1 MTISASDYYRHKL
14 YALLHPPGGSKGDG
28 ESDRRRAEAGEE
40 QASPGKGWQPGWLND
55 LKCWNEAEL
64 DEIAKWWKATGSLA
78 QDIGASSDRVNLQAQ
93 TSPETK
99 ACHPIS
105 GQKQTLQNGQPP
117 AFSLDNISAIK
128 DEADPKKVFW
138 WFWRFYPELWA
149 KTYADALLYPAH
161 SILPDCPLHSY
172 QSTVSALT
180 GAMFPE
186 GASSDQPETPY
197 LLLFSFSPV
206 QEFIKASRKFL
217 DFWAGSYLL
226 HYLSARLCWYIAQ
239 EYGPDAVL
247 VPSLWG
253 QDIIDA
259 FLLKEDAYP
268 DFAKWFGQ
276 IGDRKTPIRRFDDHD
291 SNSLS
296 TAGFPN
302 MITVLVPGK
311 KAAEDLG
318 QELADELVA
327 LWHGIKK
334 KSEDGKGKTTIVRKG
349 IGEKVKED
357 IQERVIAYLTKTEG
371 LKGKNPEEKR
381 QTRLERLQAEGPESL
396 LDTERCNLL
405 LQEAFPD
412 WNNKQRQPYR
422 QELIKLVRE
431 SNWEWGHLWDAQ
443 LSNTWEPYWAAVPLG
458 HPAEDLLIKPKAEH
472 DPSWPT
478 TQQNWAKQQSAIAW
492 PPTELP
498 SEAEKALY
506 QKELNVGTWWGS
518 LQQRLRTAHMAVKNT
533 RHWQIPAAPGPRS
546 SLSGQFSAVHPRLNY
561 QEKQV
566 RDRQTQEYVTR
577 DFREG
582 GGLPESSMRLFWLLM
597 SYAYKGLFNGSEM
610 LNALELTK
618 RMAWQVGGVA
628 ESMGI
633 SVTEPQ
639 PVPLD
644 PIDEELL
651 GIQETEPEINYDQLI
666 RFPNL
671 SSIAAARF
679 VHDSIQK
686 AEVAQREHQDGSIR
700 FQARVHN
707 YWNALANQVGTTLRP
722 KPVNLQDL
730 SDVERAQHET
740 KRQHLDAARRTFGS
754 RTRGRPFHVAK
765 TDQVIN
771 SEQTPGRDYNGVMFS
786 AKWLA
791 DEMNLEKAKG
801 DNNKTDEV
809 ALLRQAIDAAHKD
822 AGFGDGSPG
831 DWWVIVLGDG
841 DGMGSYISGEE
852 LHAYRRYISANAIDK
867 SNLDKVTHQT
877 ERDYLASLLKK
888 TQKRMGPAT
897 HIGLNRALLDFSN
910 RLVPYLT
917 EKRYCG
923 RVIYSG
929 GDDVMAVLPL
939 EDLPGY
945 LRSLRAAWSGKAD
958 PYKAV
963 DPKTHDD
970 PVLHFEESG
979 GYWRPI
985 FRDGQRSSVL
995 PDRPH
1000 FTMGKDA
1007 TMSLG
1012 IVIANKAVPLPTVL
1026 EHLWDA
1032 EKTAKAMP
1040 GKDGLCFR
1048 VIYGGGNTLEALM
1061 KGYLLDDWWALINK
1075 GTQSKDGKDTLSP
1088 ILYRLAEELPKRAS
1102 VTENYSLFAEAAKV
1116 IVSSRDESK
1125 QFDDF
1130 EGFCNQLMVWLKRW
1144 EAWVK
1149 TADPKQLKPGYDSRQ
1164 DPPLPGTRPEDLG
1177 YLLRFSAFW
1186 VSKNLQRQSW
1196 VQPVEVKS

>member
-1 MTISASDYYRHKL
+1 VTDYQRKL
-14 YALLHPPGGSKGDG
+14 YAFLQSHLPQPTDSLPECFRQLSCWGNI
-28 ESDRRRAEAGEE
+28 SD
-40 QASPGKGWQPGWLND
+40 
-55 LKCWNEAEL
+55 L
-64 DEIAKWWKATGSLA
+64 DTWWKQGKITR
-78 QDIGASSDRVNLQAQ
+78 DIAASSDRINLTTAADL
-93 TSPETK
+93 SDDVEVR
-99 ACHPIS
+99 HPIS
-105 GQKQTLQNGQPP
+105 GQRQTITEP
-117 AFSLDNISAIK
+117 SLAAIK
-128 DEADPKKVFW
+128 IPPEIQNSTDAKQVFW
-138 WFWRFYPELWA
+138 WFWRFYPEHLA
-149 KTYADALLYPAH
+149 KTNSKALLYPAH
-161 SILPDCPLHSY
+161 RILPDCPLHSY
-172 QSTVSALT
+172 QSTVSALA
-180 GAMFPE
+180 GAMFP
-186 GASSDQPETPY
+186 SHVSHDDKPETPY

-206 QEFIKASRKFL
+206 QEFIKASRKFV

-239 EYGPDAVL
+239 KYGPDAVI
-247 VPSLWG
+247 VPSLWNQEIFDALML
-253 QDIIDA
+253 QDGE
-259 FLLKEDAYP
+259 FSRFEEFFKEIAPGESEYKP
-268 DFAKWFGQ
+268 PAKRFE
-276 IGDRKTPIRRFDDHD
+276 DRE

-311 KAAEDLG
+311 TAAEKLG
-318 QELADELVA
+318 QALADELVA
-327 LWHGIKK
+327 LWHGIKNK
-334 KSEDGKGKTTIVRKG
+334 VEDDKGKTKTVTVREG
-349 IGEKVKED
+349 IGEKVKGD
-357 IQERVIAYLTKTEG
+357 IQERVIAFLTKTEDLEG
-371 LKGKNPEEKR
+371 DTYEAKR
-381 QTRLERLQAEGPESL
+381 QTRLDRLQAEGPEVL
-396 LDTERCNLL
+396 LDNERYNLL
-405 LQEAFPD
+405 LEEAFPTWD
-412 WNNKQRQPYR
+412 DKQREPYR

-458 HPAEDLLIKPKAEH
+458 YPGKSLVETDTANYEAWSREQDE
-472 DPSWPT
+472 
-478 TQQNWAKQQSAIAW
+478 IAW
-492 PPTELP
+492 PPTKLP
-498 SEAEKALY
+498 SLAEKQVY
-506 QKELNVGTWWGS
+506 QTELNVGTWWGS

-566 RDRQTQEYVTR
+566 RDRKTQTFVTR

-597 SYAYKGLFNGSEM
+597 SYAYKGLLNGSEM
-610 LNALELTK
+610 LNTLELTK
-618 RMAWQVGGVA
+618 RMAWQFGGVA

-633 SVTEPQ
+633 DLEKEKQSQHLDEQDRKDLGVDDKTE
-639 PVPLD
+639 
-644 PIDEELL
+644 IDYEK
-651 GIQETEPEINYDQLI
+651 LI

-679 VHDSIQK
+679 MYESYHQPPYRLREYWKALK
-686 AEVAQREHQDGSIR
+686 AEIKTTFDGSDER
-700 FQARVHN
+700 QAE
-707 YWNALANQVGTTLRP
+707 Q
-722 KPVNLQDL
+722 
-730 SDVERAQHET
+730 
-740 KRQHLDAARRTFGS
+740 RRTFGA
-754 RTRGRPFHVAK
+754 RTRGRPTQVPK
-765 TDQVIN
+765 TDQQIN
-771 SEQTPGRDYNGVMFS
+771 GNRQDGHDYNGVMFS

-801 DNNKTDEV
+801 DNSKTDEV
-809 ALLRQAIDAAHKD
+809 ALLRQAIDAAHKET
-822 AGFGDGSPG
+822 GFGDGSPG

-841 DGMGSYISGEE
+841 DGMGNYISGET
-852 LHAYRRYISANAIDK
+852 LHDYCKYIIPIAVDTTVDGFDHGAFD
-867 SNLDKVTHQT
+867 D
-877 ERDYLASLLKK
+877 LLH

-945 LRSLRAAWSGKAD
+945 LRSLRAAWSGKKD
-958 PYKAV
+958 PYKAI
-963 DPKTHDD
+963 DPAKHDD
-970 PVLHFEESG
+970 PVRWFEESG
-979 GYWRPI
+979 GYWQPK
-985 FRDGQRSSVL
+985 FRDGQTSSVL
-995 PDRPH
+995 PDRPL

-1026 EHLWDA
+1026 ESLWDA

-1061 KGYLLDDWWALINK
+1061 KGHLLDDWWGLIEK
-1075 GTQSKDGKDTLSP
+1075 GTQNKDGKDTLSP
-1088 ILYRLAEELPKRAS
+1088 MLYRLAEELPKRAS
-1102 VTENYSLFAEAAKV
+1102 VTQNNNLFAEAAKV
-1116 IVSSRDESK
+1116 IVGNRDESK

-1130 EGFCNQLMVWLKRW
+1130 DGFCEQLGTWLKKW

-1149 TADPKQLKPGYDSRQ
+1149 TVDPKQLQPGYDHRQ
-1164 DPPLPGTRPEDLG
+1164 DPPLTGTCPEDLG

-1186 VSKNLQRQSW
+1186 VSKNLQRQAW
-1196 VQPVEVKS
+1196 VQPVEVES

>member
-1 MTISASDYYRHKL
+1 MR
-14 YALLHPPGGSKGDG
+14 
-28 ESDRRRAEAGEE
+28 
-40 QASPGKGWQPGWLND
+40 
-55 LKCWNEAEL
+55 
-64 DEIAKWWKATGSLA
+64 
-78 QDIGASSDRVNLQAQ
+78 
-93 TSPETK
+93 
-99 ACHPIS
+99 HPIS
-105 GQKQTLQNGQPP
+105 GQSQTVNPP
-117 AFSLDNISAIK
+117 PFETVEIPEHIKTCDN
-128 DEADPKKVFW
+128 PKKVFW
-138 WFWRFYPELWA
+138 WFWRFYPEYLA
-149 KTYADALLYPAH
+149 KANPQALLYPAH
-161 SILPDCPLHSY
+161 RILPDCSLHSY
-172 QSTVSALT
+172 QSTVSALAGAIFT
-180 GAMFPE
+180 GTTPAPKQE
-186 GASSDQPETPY
+186 IPY

-206 QEFIKASRKFL
+206 QEFIKASRKFA

-239 EYGPDAVL
+239 EYGPDAVV
-247 VPSLWG
+247 VPSLWNQEIFDALML
-253 QDIIDA
+253 QDDEFSSFEESFRVIA
-259 FLLKEDAYP
+259 PENSEHT
-268 DFAKWFGQ
+268 
-276 IGDRKTPIRRFDDHD
+276 TPVERFNNRE

-318 QELADELVA
+318 QELADELVT

-334 KSEDGKGKTTIVRKG
+334 KSENGKGKTITVRKG

-357 IQERVIAYLTKTEG
+357 IQERVIAYLTKTEN
-371 LKGKNPEEKR
+371 LKGENSEEKR
-381 QTRLERLQAEGPESL
+381 QTRLDRLQAEGPEAL

-405 LQEAFPD
+405 LQEAFPNRD
-412 WNNKQRQPYR
+412 DKQREPYR

-458 HPAEDLLIKPKAEH
+458 HPDQRLVETNSDKYEEWSREQ
-472 DPSWPT
+472 DT
-478 TQQNWAKQQSAIAW
+478 IAW
-492 PPTELP
+492 PLTELP
-498 SEAEKALY
+498 TKAEKAVY

-561 QEKQV
+561 QE
-566 RDRQTQEYVTR
+566 RRLPDGEIR

-618 RMAWQVGGVA
+618 RMAWQLGGVA
-628 ESMGI
+628 KSMGI
-633 SVTEPQ
+633 DVEKEKQSQHLGEQ
-639 PVPLD
+639 D
-644 PIDEELL
+644 RKDL
-651 GIQETEPEINYDQLI
+651 GIGAKTEIDYEKLI

-679 VHDSIQK
+679 MYESYQQPPSRLQEYWK
-686 AEVAQREHQDGSIR
+686 ALKTEIKIKFEGS
-700 FQARVHN
+700 
-707 YWNALANQVGTTLRP
+707 
-722 KPVNLQDL
+722 D
-730 SDVERAQHET
+730 ERRAEQ
-740 KRQHLDAARRTFGS
+740 RRTFGA
-754 RTRGRPFHVAK
+754 RTRGRPTQVLK
-765 TDQVIN
+765 TDKQIN
-771 SEQTPGRDYNGVMFS
+771 GDRQDGHDYNGVMFS

-791 DEMNLEKAKG
+791 DEMNLGKAKG
-801 DNNKTDEV
+801 DISTTDEV
-809 ALLRQAIDAAHKD
+809 ALLHQAIDAAHKETS
-822 AGFGDGSPG
+822 FGDGSPS

-841 DGMGSYISGEE
+841 DGMGDYISGER
-852 LHAYRRYISANAIDK
+852 LHKYREYIVTSAVDQTVSGFDERAFEAL
-867 SNLDKVTHQT
+867 LD
-877 ERDYLASLLKK
+877 K
-888 TQKRMGPAT
+888 TQKRMGPAS

-910 RLVPYLT
+910 QLVPYLT

-945 LRSLRAAWSGKAD
+945 LRSLRAAWSGKED
-958 PYKAV
+958 PYKKDDV
-963 DPKTHDD
+963 SPDDHND
-970 PVLHFEESG
+970 PVLRFEELG
-979 GYWRPI
+979 GYWQPI
-985 FRDGQRSSVL
+985 FREGQRSSVL
-995 PDRPH
+995 SDRPH
-1000 FTMGKDA
+1000 FTMGKGA

-1026 EHLWDA
+1026 ESLWDA

-1061 KGYLLDDWWALINK
+1061 KGDLLDDWWNLVSH
-1075 GTQSKDGKDTLSP
+1075 GGEELSP
-1088 ILYRLAEELPKRAS
+1088 LLYRLAEELPRRAS
-1102 VTENYSLFAEAAKV
+1102 ITSDCYLFAEAAKV
-1116 IVSSRDESK
+1116 IVKNRDESRHTHHFE
-1125 QFDDF
+1125 QF
-1130 EGFCNQLMVWLKRW
+1130 CTALNQWLRDW
-1144 EAWVK
+1144 EDWARDAIK
-1149 TADPKQLKPGYDSRQ
+1149 NSSPGYDT
-1164 DPPLPGTRPEDLG
+1164 PAGTRPDDLG

-1186 VSKNLQRQSW
+1186 VSKNAQRQAW

>member
-1 MTISASDYYRHKL
+1 VTDYQRKL
-14 YALLHPPGGSKGDG
+14 YAFLQAFHHSKNPDDEYHLCATLQCLEPQLTDLRNWWQNGG
-28 ESDRRRAEAGEE
+28 
-40 QASPGKGWQPGWLND
+40 NV
-55 LKCWNEAEL
+55 CL
-64 DEIAKWWKATGSLA
+64 DIA
-78 QDIGASSDRVNLQAQ
+78 ASSDRVNL
-93 TSPETK
+93 ETT
-99 ACHPIS
+99 ADLPADVEVRHPIS
-105 GQKQTLQNGQPP
+105 GQSQTITEPP
-117 AFSLDNISAIK
+117 FELIDIPQEICDSEDA
-128 DEADPKKVFW
+128 EKVFW
-138 WFWRFYPELWA
+138 WFWRFYPELLNKQERELA
-149 KTYADALLYPAH
+149 QGRGGATALLYPAH
-161 SILPDCPLHSY
+161 RILPDCPLHSY
-172 QSTVSALT
+172 QSTVSALA
-180 GAMFPE
+180 GAMYPTWI
-186 GASSDQPETPY
+186 SHQDKPETPY

-206 QEFIKASRKFL
+206 QEFIKASRKFV

-226 HYLSARLCWYIAQ
+226 HYLSARLCLYIADK
-239 EYGPDAVL
+239 YGPDAL
-247 VPSLWG
+247 IVPSLWG

-259 FLLKEDAYP
+259 FCHKGLYP
-268 DFAKWFGQ
+268 DFASYMQREINLTKFCELY
-276 IGDRKTPIRRFDDHD
+276 PVAERFSVKE

-311 KAAEDLG
+311 KAAKDLG
-318 QELADELVA
+318 QELADKLVA
-327 LWHGIKK
+327 FWHDI
-334 KSEDGKGKTTIVRKG
+334 RKDDKDITKPEEIREG
-349 IGEKVKED
+349 IGKKVKGD
-357 IQERVIAYLTKTEG
+357 IQERVIAFLTKTEDLEG
-371 LKGKNPEEKR
+371 DTYEDKR
-381 QTRLERLQAEGPESL
+381 RTRLDRLQAHGPEIL

-405 LQEAFPD
+405 LEEAFPHLD
-412 WNNKQRQPYR
+412 DKQREPYR

-458 HPAEDLLIKPKAEH
+458 HPGQDLLITPKTEN
-472 DPSWPT
+472 DSSWLT
-478 TQQNWAKQQSAIAW
+478 TQQAWANQQSEIAW

-498 SEAEKALY
+498 TEAEKQVY
-506 QKELNVGTWWGS
+506 TKELNVGTWWGS

-561 QEKQV
+561 QKLKRNGQ
-566 RDRQTQEYVTR
+566 DK

-582 GGLPESSMRLFWLLM
+582 GGLPDSSMRLFWLIM

-618 RMAWQVGGVA
+618 RMAWQFGGVA

-633 SVTEPQ
+633 DVEKDKESRH
-639 PVPLD
+639 L
-644 PIDEELL
+644 EEQDRKDL
-651 GIQETEPEINYDQLI
+651 GIEDKTEIDYEKLV

-671 SSIAAARF
+671 SSIAAAKFIHGAYR
-679 VHDSIQK
+679 DKSSSRLTDYWS
-686 AEVAQREHQDGSIR
+686 ALRREIR
-700 FQARVHN
+700 EKFKNPEHRRV
-707 YWNALANQVGTTLRP
+707 
-722 KPVNLQDL
+722 
-730 SDVERAQHET
+730 
-740 KRQHLDAARRTFGS
+740 FGA
-754 RTRGRPFHVAK
+754 RTRGRPTQVPK
-765 TDQVIN
+765 TDQRVN
-771 SEQTPGRDYNGVMFS
+771 RDRRDGHDYNGAMFS

-791 DEMNLEKAKG
+791 DEMNLEKARG
-801 DNNKTDEV
+801 DTTKIDEV
-809 ALLRQAIDAAHKD
+809 ALLRQAIDAAHKE

-841 DGMGSYISGEE
+841 DGMGNYISGEK
-852 LHAYRRYISANAIDK
+852 LHAYRRYISASAIDK
-867 SNLDKVTHQT
+867 SSLDKETHQT
-877 ERDYLASLLKK
+877 ERNHLASLLKK

-945 LRSLRAAWSGKAD
+945 LRSLRAAWSGKED
-958 PYKAV
+958 PYKKDKV
-963 DPKTHDD
+963 RPEDHDD
-970 PVLHFEESG
+970 PVLRFEESG
-979 GYWRPI
+979 GYWQPI

-995 PDRPH
+995 PNRPH

-1026 EHLWDA
+1026 ESLWDA

-1061 KGYLLDDWWALINK
+1061 KGSLLDDWWSLIDK
-1075 GTQSKDGKDTLSP
+1075 GMQSKDGQDTLSP

-1102 VTENYSLFAEAAKV
+1102 VTKNHNLFAEAAKV
-1116 IVSSRDESK
+1116 IVSNRDESK
-1125 QFDDF
+1125 KFDDF
-1130 EGFCNQLMVWLKRW
+1130 EGFCAQLMAWLTRW
-1144 EAWVK
+1144 ETWVK
-1149 TADPKQLKPGYDSRQ
+1149 TADPKQLERNYDPRQ
-1164 DPPLPGTRPEDLG
+1164 DPPLTGTSPDDLG

-1186 VSKNLQRQSW
+1186 VSKNLQRRAW
-1196 VQPVEVKS
+1196 VEPVKQEVGR

>member
-1 MTISASDYYRHKL
+1 VVL
-14 YALLHPPGGSKGDG
+14 ALLSRVLGQGQSKFPGAAVSSPPDAA
-28 ESDRRRAEAGEE
+28 R
-40 QASPGKGWQPGWLND
+40 L
-55 LKCWNEAEL
+55 
-64 DEIAKWWKATGSLA
+64 
-78 QDIGASSDRVNLQAQ
+78 
-93 TSPETK
+93 
-99 ACHPIS
+99 
-105 GQKQTLQNGQPP
+105 PP
-117 AFSLDNISAIK
+117 AQLPEHRVGPSGAM
-128 DEADPKKVFW
+128 
-138 WFWRFYPELWA
+138 YPEGRSG
-149 KTYADALLYPAH
+149 DR
-161 SILPDCPLHSY
+161 
-172 QSTVSALT
+172 
-180 GAMFPE
+180 
-186 GASSDQPETPY
+186 PETPY

-206 QEFIKASRKFL
+206 QEFIKASRKFV

-226 HYLSARLCWYIAQ
+226 HYLSARLCWHIAQ
-239 EYGPDAVL
+239 TYGPDAVI

-253 QDIIDA
+253 QDITDA
-259 FLLKEDAYP
+259 LWLRKYGQEPHDDLENP
-268 DFAKWFGQ
+268 DYLEEFSRLWRQGFDDTNDGLEPVERF
-276 IGDRKTPIRRFDDHD
+276 DRKE

-311 KAAEDLG
+311 AVAGELG
-318 QELADELVA
+318 QELAKQLAEE
-327 LWHGIKK
+327 WRTISKK
-334 KSEDGKGKTTIVRKG
+334 IR
-349 IGEKVKED
+349 ED
-357 IQERVIAYLTKTEG
+357 I
-371 LKGKNPEEKR
+371 R
-381 QTRLERLQAEGPESL
+381 QTVTAFLTDDQHQAAREELWQEFEPTL
-396 LDTERCNLL
+396 LKAANHAL
-405 LQEAFPD
+405 
-412 WNNKQRQPYR
+412 YR
-422 QELIKLVRE
+422 QEMELLKQK
-431 SNWEWGHLWDAQ
+431 NCWEWRHLWEAQ
-443 LSNTWEPYWAAVPLG
+443 IDNTWEPYWAAVPLG
-458 HPAEDLLIKPKAEH
+458 HPEDELSTRDLSQYEA
-472 DPSWPT
+472 
-478 TQQNWAKQQSAIAW
+478 WASKQDAIAW
-492 PPTELP
+492 PPTPLP
-498 SEAEKALY
+498 SAAEKAIY
-506 QKELNVGTWWGS
+506 TQELNVGTWWGS

-561 QEKQV
+561 QERRLQ
-566 RDRQTQEYVTR
+566 DGTTR

-582 GGLPESSMRLFWLLM
+582 GGLPESSMRLFWLIM
-597 SYAYKGLFNGSEM
+597 AYAYKGLFNGSEM

-633 SVTEPQ
+633 PVTEPQ

-644 PIDEELL
+644 PTDEALL
-651 GIQETEPEINYDQLI
+651 EIQQTQPEINYDQLV

-686 AEVAQREHQDGSIR
+686 AEVAQREHQDDSVR

-707 YWNALANQVGTTLRP
+707 YWNTLANQVRTTLRP
-722 KPVNLQDL
+722 KPVNQQDL
-730 SDVERAQHET
+730 SGEESAQHET
-740 KRQHLDAARRTFGS
+740 KRQHLAAARRTFAS

-801 DNNKTDEV
+801 DKNKVDEV
-809 ALLRQAIDAAHKD
+809 ALLRQAIDSAHKE

-852 LHAYRRYISANAIDK
+852 LKAYRRYVNADAIDK
-867 SNLDKVTHQT
+867 SHLDKENHQRQ
-877 ERDYLASLLKK
+877 RDQLANFLKN

-945 LRSLRAAWSGKAD
+945 LRSLRAAWSGTED
-958 PYKAV
+958 PYKKDNV
-963 DPKTHDD
+963 PPEDHDD
-970 PVLHFEESG
+970 PVLRFEASG
-979 GYWRPI
+979 GYWQPI
-985 FRDGQRSSVL
+985 FREGETSKIL
-995 PDRPH
+995 PNRPH
-1000 FTMGKDA
+1000 FTMGKNA

-1026 EHLWDA
+1026 ESLWDA
-1032 EKTAKAMP
+1032 EQTAKAMP

-1061 KGYLLDDWWALINK
+1061 KEHLLDDWWATIETGMKLKKNEDK
-1075 GTQSKDGKDTLSP
+1075 VSP

-1102 VTENYSLFAEAAKV
+1102 ITPSYYLFAEAAKV
-1116 IVSSRDESK
+1116 IAKSRDESSQGDRATFE
-1125 QFDDF
+1125 QF
-1130 EGFCNQLMVWLKRW
+1130 CQQLDQWLRHW
-1144 EAWVK
+1144 EDWARGAQEQARQAALNEK
-1149 TADPKQLKPGYDSRQ
+1149 KSPETADQVAQ
-1164 DPPLPGTRPEDLG
+1164 NTIGTRPDDMG
-1177 YLLRFSAFW
+1177 YLMRFSAFW
-1186 VSKNLQRQSW
+1186 VSKNLQRQAW
-1196 VQPVEVKS
+1196 VQPQKQPVEAKS